1 MLWEEQPVCQIPT
14 PRNRKNDEQFWKVD
28 PITITSLISS
38 STSSILLA
46 LCQLLKLAASSNN
59 QRNSARLFV
68 LGVLCLWG
76 YQQPN
81 HGKGLAGMG
90 RSEFL
95 KNKDTTQQIAEWQ
108 NFQSI
113 LVIVVAEE
121 WNKGTWTSKMKIH
134 NKNGELEGLCKQQR
148 AWKITNKLVSV
159 ESIYKSMQK
168 FSHFV

>member
-113 LVIVVAEE
+113 LVIVAEE

-134 NKNGELEGLCKQQR
+134 NKNGMSLERCTVIVLLVER
-148 AWKITNKLVSV
+148 ASWNVNNFISR
-159 ESIYKSMQK
+159 
-168 FSHFV
+168 